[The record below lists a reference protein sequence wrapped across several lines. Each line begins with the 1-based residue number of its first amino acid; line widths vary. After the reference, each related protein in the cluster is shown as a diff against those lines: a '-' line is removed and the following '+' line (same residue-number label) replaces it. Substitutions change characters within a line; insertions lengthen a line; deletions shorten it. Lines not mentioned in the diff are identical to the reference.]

1 MSYRKHMH
9 SEWASLF
16 SGHPLWW
23 LKRPCVWSEWFP
35 FSRSEQI
42 SDTSDCS
49 LTQPLMS
56 AEQRRR
62 SPINKACLIQPQP
75 SSLPSSLCLRED
87 TTAVTQTG
95 VYPLLLAAVRR
106 HHSHAA
112 MPAEPERGRDQIKQ
126 SAHSTTKCWFF
137 VPDCVVLTVAWGF
150 FGLHAD
156 DEVVILFQ
164 YGHHR
169 SATVSPHSCWGHTK
183 GLGMWI
189 FAKSK
194 GRKPNAVN

>member
-1 MSYRKHMH
+1 MSQPFFWPSFVVAEAALCVVWVVPGFK
-9 SEWASLF
+9 EWADL
-16 SGHPLWW
+16 
-23 LKRPCVWSEWFP
+23 
-35 FSRSEQI
+35 

-56 AEQRRR
+56 SEQRRR
-62 SPINKACLIQPQP
+62 SPINKARLIQPQP

-112 MPAEPERGRDQIKQ
+112 MPAEPERGRDQIKP
-126 SAHSTTKCWFF
+126 SAQYNQTSVS
-137 VPDCVVLTVAWGF
+137 VPDSVVLTVAWGF

-164 YGHHR
+164 YGGHR
-169 SATVSPHSCWGHTK
+169 SANVSPCTAAGDTLRGWVC
-183 GLGMWI
+183 
-189 FAKSK
+189 KSVK
-194 GRKPNAVN
+194 CKEEESQMQ